1 LQKEEI
7 LNTTKPFTISKA
19 LVMKAFKLVKAND
32 GVAGVDQQSIESFE
46 EDLKDNLYKLW
57 NRLSSGSYFPAAV
70 KAVAIPKKGG
80 GERILGIPT
89 VSDRIAQMVVK
100 LVFEPLVEPYFYPD
114 SYGYR
119 PEKSALDAIGITR
132 KRCWQS
138 NWILEFDIRPLR
150 KLAYREEFEGDTE
163 HRTAAYKSV
172 REDSSTGSTYKLPLE
187 VEFPKRSIKGLFDNI
202 PHELLLK
209 AVRKHTDN
217 KWVILYIE
225 RWLKAPMQLP
235 NGDISIRTKGTPQGG
250 VISPVLSNLFLHYVF
265 DDWMKRHYP
274 TLKWCRYADDGLV
287 HGNRE
292 EQMQELLVNLK
303 QRFENCG
310 LELHPKKTKI
320 VYCKDGKREGE
331 YPNTKFTFLGYEF
344 RRRKV
349 QNSKDNSLFVS
360 FTPAVSQEAQKS
372 MRATIRKS
380 GLSRKTDSS
389 IQDIANIYNPIL
401 RGWIQYYGKY
411 SVTELYSVM
420 RHFNQAIRRWIM
432 RKYKRFKGRKIR
444 AGEFLAAIAKREP
457 NLFAHWEKG
466 IIGAFA

>member
-1 LQKEEI
+1 MQKEEI
-7 LNTTKPFTISKA
+7 LNTTKPFTIPKE

-32 GVAGVDQQSIESFE
+32 GVAGVDQQSIENFE

-119 PEKSALDAIGITR
+119 PEKSALEAIGVTR

-138 NWILEFDIRPLR
+138 NWILEFD
-150 KLAYREEFEGDTE
+150 
-163 HRTAAYKSV
+163 
-172 REDSSTGSTYKLPLE
+172 
-187 VEFPKRSIKGLFDNI
+187 IKGLFDNI

-287 HGNRE
+287 HGNSE

-303 QRFENCG
+303 QRFENCR
-310 LELHPKKTKI
+310 LELHPEKTKI
-320 VYCKDGKREGE
+320 VYCKDGKRKGE
-331 YPNTKFTFLGYEF
+331 YPNTKFTFLGYSF
-344 RRRKV
+344 HRRKV
-349 QNSKDNSLFVS
+349 QNSRDNSLFVS

-380 GLSRKTDSS
+380 GLSRKTDIS

-401 RGWIQYYGKY
+401 LGWIQYYGKY
-411 SVTELYSVM
+411 NITKLYSVM

-432 RKYKRFKGRKIR
+432 RKYKRFKGSRIR
-444 AGEFLAAIAKREP
+444 AGEFLAEIAKREP
-457 NLFAHWEKG
+457 NLFAHWEKE